1 MMYGAQMVATRT
13 VATTDQVKGVLKAE
27 LKRRNLTYAD
37 LTELLAARGVVESE
51 ANLRNKISRG
61 SFTAAF
67 LFECLIAMGC
77 ENVQISRSDLILP
90 LTPESGDQRR

>member
-1 MMYGAQMVATRT
+1 MMYAAQMVATRT
-13 VATTDQVKGVLKAE
+13 VATTDHVKGVLKAE

-37 LTELLAARGVVESE
+37 LAELLAARGVMESE

-67 LFECLIAMGC
+67 LFECLMAMGC
-77 ENVQISRSDLILP
+77 EHVRISRTELSLP
-90 LTPESGDQRR
+90 PAPEA

>member
-37 LTELLAARGVVESE
+37 LAQLLAARGVVESE

-77 ENVQISRSDLILP
+77 EQVQLSGRPIGLAP
-90 LTPESGDQRR
+90 PGKTPAA

>member
-13 VATTDQVKGVLKAE
+13 VATTDHVKGVLKAE
-27 LKRRNLTYAD
+27 LKRRSLTYAD
-37 LTELLAARGVVESE
+37 LAELLAARGVMESE

-67 LFECLIAMGC
+67 LFECLMAMGC
-77 ENVQISRSDLILP
+77 EHVRISHSDLP
-90 LTPESGDQRR
+90 MPSTPET

>member
-1 MMYGAQMVATRT
+1 MMYVAQMVATRT
-13 VATTDQVKGVLKAE
+13 VTSTDHVKGVLKAE

-37 LTELLAARGVVESE
+37 LARLLAERGVAESE

-67 LFECLIAMGC
+67 LFECLMAMGC
-77 ENVQISRSDLILP
+77 ESVRLGKA
-90 LTPESGDQRR
+90 E